1 MAMPR
6 DSSALTSGYVIVRVL
21 YMQVIGKYLILHY
34 SLQARFRL
42 ADGADVN
49 HAEKVF
55 QVNAYR
61 LVKDAL
67 SEARIQATSMYYQQ
81 VLGQKMNK
89 KIGASSIYLREE
101 DYRQVI
107 FESFILCLFHFNM
120 Y

>member
-1 MAMPR
+1 MAN
-6 DSSALTSGYVIVRVL
+6 
-21 YMQVIGKYLILHY
+21 
-34 SLQARFRL
+34 
-42 ADGADVN
+42 GADLN
-49 HAEKVF
+49 HAKKVF

-89 KIGASSIYLREE
+89 KIGASNIYLREE
-101 DYRQVI
+101 EYRQVI
-107 FESFILCLFHFNM
+107 FEFFLLCLFHLNR

>member
-1 MAMPR
+1 MA
-6 DSSALTSGYVIVRVL
+6 DE
-21 YMQVIGKYLILHY
+21 
-34 SLQARFRL
+34 
-42 ADGADVN
+42 ADLN

-67 SEARIQATSMYYQQ
+67 SDARIQATCMYYQQ

-89 KIGASSIYLREE
+89 KMGASSIYLSEE
-101 DYRQVI
+101 EYRQVI
-107 FESFILCLFHFNM
+107 FEFFLLCLFHLNR